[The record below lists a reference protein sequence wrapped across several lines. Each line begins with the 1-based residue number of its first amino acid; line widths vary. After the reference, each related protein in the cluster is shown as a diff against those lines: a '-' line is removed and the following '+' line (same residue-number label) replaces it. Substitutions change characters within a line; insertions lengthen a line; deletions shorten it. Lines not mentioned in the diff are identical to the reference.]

1 MTCLERSEVG
11 SLRDNWEQRAVESG
25 SQLSGVLFRGLS
37 TPANSVVDDWHTWL
51 VRQVFLP
58 NLAKQGHVLDL
69 GCGYGRLS
77 NVVAAQRSDLVL
89 TGQDIAMGYCRRFEQ
104 AIGRCVQAD
113 ATQLPFIGESFD
125 GILAVTCLMYVA
137 PERIPELLNRL
148 RLLLRPGGVLLLLDP
163 GLEVQR
169 LVARVRGIQAS
180 SPTGGQGFTCAE
192 YCKLTED
199 AGFVIRAR
207 GGNPWMSM
215 ALMTPGVAKAMGSP
229 VSTMLA
235 RTGRI
240 DHQEAGYRALALHR
254 WLLVQRPIRS
264 ILS

>member
-1 MTCLERSEVG
+1 VG
-11 SLRDNWEQRAVESG
+11 SVRDNWEQRAVESG
-25 SQLSGVLFRGLS
+25 TQLSGVLFRGLS
-37 TPANSVVDDWHTWL
+37 TLANSVVDDWHSWL

-58 NLAKQGHVLDL
+58 NLAKEGHVLDL

-77 NVVAAQRSDLVL
+77 NVIADQRSDLAL
-89 TGQDIAMGYCRRFEQ
+89 TGQDIAMGYCRRFKQ
-104 AIGRCVQAD
+104 TIGHCVQAD
-113 ATQLPFIGESFD
+113 ATQLPFIDESFD

-137 PERIPELLNRL
+137 PERISELLNRL

-169 LVARVRGIQAS
+169 LVSRVRGAHSS
-180 SPTGGQGFTCAE
+180 SPTGGQGFTCEE
-192 YCKLTED
+192 YGQLTED

-207 GGNPWMSM
+207 GGNPWMSI
-215 ALMTPGVAKAMGSP
+215 ALMTPGVAKATGRR
-229 VSTMLA
+229 VSMILA
-235 RTGRI
+235 RVGRV

-264 ILS
+264 ALT

>member
-1 MTCLERSEVG
+1 VTYLEHPEVG
-11 SLRDNWEQRAVESG
+11 SVRDNWEQRAIESG

-37 TPANSVVDDWHTWL
+37 TLANSVVDDWHTWL

-58 NLAKQGHVLDL
+58 YLAKQGHVLDL

-89 TGQDIAMGYCRRFEQ
+89 TGQDIAMGYCRRFKQ
-104 AIGRCVQAD
+104 AIGSCVQAD
-113 ATQLPFIGESFD
+113 ATQLPFIDESFD
-125 GILAVTCLMYVA
+125 GILAVTCLMYVP
-137 PERIPELLNRL
+137 PEGIPELLNRL

-169 LVARVRGIQAS
+169 LVARVRGTQAS
-180 SPTGGQGFTCAE
+180 SPTGGQGFTCEE
-192 YCKLTED
+192 YCQLIEG
-199 AGFVIRAR
+199 AGFVIQAR

-215 ALMTPGVAKAMGSP
+215 ALMTPGVAKAMGRRISRIL
-229 VSTMLA
+229 V
-235 RTGRI
+235 RVGRI

-264 ILS
+264 ALT

>member
-1 MTCLERSEVG
+1 MG
-11 SLRDNWEQRAVESG
+11 SVRDNWEQRAVESG

-37 TPANSVVDDWHTWL
+37 TLANSVVDDWHTWL

-58 NLAKQGHVLDL
+58 NVAQDGQVLDL

-77 NVVAAQRSDLVL
+77 NVMADHRSDLVL
-89 TGQDIAMGYCRRFEQ
+89 TGQDIAMGYCSRFEQ
-104 AIGRCVQAD
+104 AIGRCVQAE
-113 ATQLPFIGESFD
+113 ASQLPFIDESFD

-137 PERIPELLNRL
+137 PERISELLNRL

-169 LVARVRGIQAS
+169 LVARVRGAEAS
-180 SPTGGQGFTCAE
+180 SPTGGQGFTCEE
-192 YCKLTED
+192 YGQLAKG
-199 AGFVIRAR
+199 AGFIIRAR

-215 ALMTPGVAKAMGSP
+215 ALMIPGVAKAVGRRIS
-229 VSTMLA
+229 SMLA
-235 RTGRI
+235 RIGRI

-254 WLLVQRPIRS
+254 WLLVQRPIDQ
-264 ILS
+264 IGAH